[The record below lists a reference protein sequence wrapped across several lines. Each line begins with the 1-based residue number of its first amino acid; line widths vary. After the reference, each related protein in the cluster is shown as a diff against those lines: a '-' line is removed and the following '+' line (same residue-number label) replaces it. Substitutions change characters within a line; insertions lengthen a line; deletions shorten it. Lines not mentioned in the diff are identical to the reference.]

1 MSSRQPE
8 DYKLEHSLSENYS
21 KEVKGEVSIYMI
33 FGKGLRAIKYI
44 LVEGCYNLGGADILV
59 NGFSAFLSIGRC
71 KKLGSQNF
79 LLKYL
84 TI

>member
-1 MSSRQPE
+1 
-8 DYKLEHSLSENYS
+8 
-21 KEVKGEVSIYMI
+21 MI

-44 LVEGCYNLGGADILV
+44 LVEGCYNLVGADILL
-59 NGFSAFLSIGRC
+59 NGFSAFLSMGRC

-84 TI
+84 SEGQFCQFSESTKCLILLLALNSFQSVL